1 MVRILCVRLRVC
13 AGMLMWVMLNRPLRR
28 RKVVEGK
35 EDDKFCLFVCVCV
48 CGWLE
53 RTLSFCVGGDEQN
66 I

>member
-48 CGWLE
+48 WLVRKDIVFLCG
-53 RTLSFCVGGDEQN
+53 G
-66 I
+66 